1 MNLQEAFN
9 QLLANRMDYIGEH
22 ILSKM
27 EEYQSLNDECSGLF
41 AMLTAEISEGMK
53 QLWLEYEDK
62 MMLIQGL
69 AESAMYE
76 QGVKDGIE
84 LKKILN
90 ISS

>member
-1 MNLQEAFN
+1 MNIQEAFN

-22 ILSKM
+22 ILSEMKDF
-27 EEYQSLNDECSGLF
+27 QRLNDECSGLF
-41 AMLTAEISEGMK
+41 AMLTAEISEEMK

-76 QGVKDGIE
+76 QGVKDGVE
-84 LKKILN
+84 LSKILD
-90 ISS
+90 